1 VEITNQDS
9 AITDA
14 LMTHFCGTK
23 VGTGTY
29 HHDSL
34 HPSTLRLHERPRT

>member
-9 AITDA
+9 LITDA
-14 LMTHFCGTK
+14 PMTYFYGTR
-23 VGTGTY
+23 VGAGTY
-29 HHDSL
+29 PERR